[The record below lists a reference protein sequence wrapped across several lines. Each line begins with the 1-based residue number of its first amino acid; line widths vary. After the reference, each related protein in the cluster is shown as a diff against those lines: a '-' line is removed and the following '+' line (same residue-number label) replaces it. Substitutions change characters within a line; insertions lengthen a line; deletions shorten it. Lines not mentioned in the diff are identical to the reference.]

1 MNHARYII
9 IRVPCSQQLLIAQSV
24 EHQNLGQRVKSSNPE
39 TETVF
44 TSHFLQTPYEKKIV
58 NIGESSKLSLS
69 SNVGGLL
76 QVMPNANGRTN
87 TLAARGLVMR
97 VNVVSW

>member
-1 MNHARYII
+1 MFSTTSNSSIGRT
-9 IRVPCSQQLLIAQSV
+9 S
-24 EHQNLGQRVKSSNPE
+24 ELGSEGQEFE

-87 TLAARGLVMR
+87 TLA
-97 VNVVSW
+97 NKN

>member
-1 MNHARYII
+1 MFSTTSNSSIGRTLELGSEGQEFESLNGNCFYF
-9 IRVPCSQQLLIAQSV
+9 SLLTNALR
-24 EHQNLGQRVKSSNPE
+24 N
-39 TETVF
+39 
-44 TSHFLQTPYEKKIV
+44 KIV